1 MVGTQPKRSNY
12 VIFRDKWIWKSVD
25 CDGSSGFQCVD
36 LARQYMKEVLN
47 IDRKMGN
54 ANQWRSNIYKVFDTQ
69 WERMP
74 GTKDLMQWDIIFSKN
89 WQYGHVAIVNTI
101 TKDGIMVLEQNGSG
115 IYSWSGVWANAIRL
129 HTYPFS
135 FWTGVWRCKKIF
147 DNLQLERN
155 YIAWKEQ
162 QSPIDKVNIMDY
174 KSSLRYQWS

>member
-115 IYSWSGVWANAIRL
+115 VNSGDWLWPNAVRIHKYSPLFFYI
-129 HTYPFS
+129 
-135 FWTGVWRCKKIF
+135 VWRSIKIIE
-147 DNLQLERN
+147 NYTLELK
-155 YIAWKEQ
+155 YIENKLMNW
-162 QSPIDKVNIMDY
+162 SDKDTLDY
-174 KSSLRYQWS
+174 LKSIRRK